1 MQVSTYMYC
10 SFGAIPQITWC
21 KHSFWFWSRHL
32 SHPTRNSSEPRRSNI
47 GCINLFRK
55 WIFDWYMGLAIL
67 FILDNRFLIIILRSF
82 IFKTCVVL
90 RRELI
95 RVVEDKRSIRVITH
109 KHKFVA
115 NFFSWWKG
123 QQDTCN
129 ISWQFGNPITSGCVT
144 LSNDLREN

>member
-1 MQVSTYMYC
+1 MIKYWLHQ
-10 SFGAIPQITWC
+10 PN
-21 KHSFWFWSRHL
+21 HR
-32 SHPTRNSSEPRRSNI
+32 
-47 GCINLFRK
+47 FRK

-82 IFKTCVVL
+82 IFKTCVIL

-115 NFFSWWKG
+115 NFFS
-123 QQDTCN
+123 
-129 ISWQFGNPITSGCVT
+129 
-144 LSNDLREN
+144 